1 MAPKIAS
8 LLTETSSDRPN
19 AKKSILIFTGH
30 SAGGA
35 VAALLYAHM
44 LKAASPNV
52 LTPLVNHFATTHCI
66 TFGTPPVTSPALT
79 PFLECSTFIS
89 LVNEGDPIPRCDS
102 GYVNSLLRLWVSPMP
117 KGEVRWGVP
126 EPILENAGTV
136 VGIPRERDEDGGTL
150 FVVVGENGVDGL
162 VGRVFGDPKMH
173 KMDVYLR
180 SVRIAGVVEE

>member
-1 MAPKIAS
+1 
-8 LLTETSSDRPN
+8 
-19 AKKSILIFTGH
+19 
-30 SAGGA
+30 
-35 VAALLYAHM
+35 
-44 LKAASPNV
+44 
-52 LTPLVNHFATTHCI
+52 
-66 TFGTPPVTSPALT
+66 
-79 PFLECSTFIS
+79 
-89 LVNEGDPIPRCDS
+89 
-102 GYVNSLLRLWVSPMP
+102 MP